1 MIEQKTIAKALVAL
15 VCLAAVFA
23 VGLFIGRTG
32 GIGDFSVTTQYA
44 VGAMDAE
51 ELGEI
56 NRRVEARA
64 AEAQAGAEEP
74 SEAEQVPDVLDSAEA
89 GLININT
96 ADAQTLQ
103 LLPGIGPAIAERII
117 AHRETHGA
125 FRIIEEITDVSGIGE
140 ARFADIRDQITVE

>member
-23 VGLFIGRTG
+23 VGLFVGRTG
-32 GIGDFSVTTQYA
+32 GAGDFSVTTQYA
-44 VGAMDAE
+44 VGAMEAAE
-51 ELGEI
+51 LAEI
-56 NRRVEARA
+56 NRRVEARTE
-64 AEAQAGAEEP
+64 AEAPPEAG
-74 SEAEQVPDVLDSAEA
+74 QVLELPDSAESD
-89 GLININT
+89 LININT
-96 ADAQTLQ
+96 ADAATLQ
-103 LLPGIGPAIAERII
+103 RLPGIGPAIAERII

>member
-1 MIEQKTIAKALVAL
+1 MIKQKTIAKALVAL

-23 VGLFIGRTG
+23 AGLFVGRTG
-32 GIGDFSVTTQYA
+32 GAGDFSVTTQYA
-44 VGAMDAE
+44 VGAMSAE

-56 NRRVEARA
+56 NRRVEARTE
-64 AEAQAGAEEP
+64 AETAP
-74 SEAEQVPDVLDSAEA
+74 EAEQGSETPDASDSADS

-96 ADAQTLQ
+96 ADAATLQ
-103 LLPGIGPAIAERII
+103 LLPGIGPAIAERIV

-140 ARFADIRDQITVE
+140 ARFMDIRDQITVE